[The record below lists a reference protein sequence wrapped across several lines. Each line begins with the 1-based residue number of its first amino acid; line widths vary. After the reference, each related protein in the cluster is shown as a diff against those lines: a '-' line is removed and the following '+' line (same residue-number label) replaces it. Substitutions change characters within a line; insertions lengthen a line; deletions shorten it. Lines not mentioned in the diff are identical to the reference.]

1 MNETLTMSAVAARN
15 DGPTARRR
23 SAWLCPGLLATATL
37 ALGGCGLFGG
47 GDGDTAE
54 QPAELTAFDSSLRV
68 RRVWRNRVGDATE
81 RLRLGLRPATDGAMI
96 FAGAHDGNVVSLDA
110 ETGRRAWS
118 VETDLPL
125 AAGPGVGA
133 GLIVFGTNDGD
144 LIALEAADGTE
155 RWRVAVGSEVLA
167 PPAVTASVVIYRS
180 VDGRLRGASS
190 EDGTPVWS
198 VEQSLPPLTLRGNT
212 APYVAGQVVISG
224 FSNGR
229 VGAYDVS
236 SGERVW
242 DLALA
247 NATGRNELE
256 RLVDVSAGLQVVGN
270 DVYAVGY
277 QGRAL
282 GIDLR
287 NGIVIWQQDM
297 SSHAG
302 LGVDLNNVYVT
313 NDVDAVVALDRQA
326 GTPIWSQEALRLRDV
341 TAPTRHGQA
350 VVVGDFEGYL
360 HWLDPND
367 GRFLARTRAASDR
380 ISAAPLVSGL
390 NVYVQADDGSVA
402 AFEVVNESG

>member
-1 MNETLTMSAVAARN
+1 MKRLLIAPVMSVAVL
-15 DGPTARRR
+15 G
-23 SAWLCPGLLATATL
+23 
-37 ALGGCGLFGG
+37 LGGCGLFGG
-47 GDGDTAE
+47 GDDDGAE
-54 QPAELTAFDSSLRV
+54 QPAELTAFDSSMRV
-68 RRVWRNRVGDATE
+68 RRVWRSRVGDSTE
-81 RLRLGLRPATDGAMI
+81 RLRLGLRPATDGTRI
-96 FAGAHDGNVVSLDA
+96 FAGTHDGNAVSLDA
-110 ETGRRAWS
+110 ETGRTQWS
-118 VETDLPL
+118 VETELPL
-125 AAGPGVGA
+125 SAGPGLGA
-133 GLIVFGTNDGD
+133 DLLVFGTDDGD
-144 LIALEAADGTE
+144 LVALEAGDGSE

-167 PPAVTASVVIYRS
+167 PPAVTASIVVYRS

-198 VEQSLPPLTLRGNT
+198 VEQSLPALTLRGNT
-212 APYVAGQVVISG
+212 APYVAGQLVISG
-224 FSNGR
+224 FANGR
-229 VGAYDVS
+229 LGAYDVS

-242 DLALA
+242 DLAVA
-247 NATGRNELE
+247 NPTGRNELE
-256 RLVDVSAGLQVVGN
+256 RLVDISAGLQVVGN
-270 DVYAVGY
+270 DVYTVGY

-282 GIDLR
+282 GVDVR

-302 LGVDLNNVYVT
+302 LGVDINNVYVT
-313 NDVDAVVALDRQA
+313 SDVDAVVALDRQA

-380 ISAAPLVSGL
+380 IAAAPLVSGL

-402 AFEVVNESG
+402 AFEVVGESG